1 MKAPQKKFLY
11 GQSNTTLTHFLRIWQ
26 RLKDKFLIY
35 CCEALGLGLFLFSA
49 GFFDAIIE
57 YPGLPVRQH
66 LPSALLRRGLVGLAM
81 GLTALYILNSSFG
94 KKSGAHINPSVTWVQ
109 YRLGNIDA
117 VDSLFYVLFQFIGGS
132 IGLYLI
138 YIIMPHII
146 SHPAINYI
154 VTKPSDGGVA
164 LAFMLEF
171 IISFLLMAGVL
182 YTNSTKQLSKYTA
195 SLVAFL
201 IALFITFE
209 APYSGMSM
217 NPARTFASAIV
228 ANEWNSFWLYC
239 IAPPLG
245 MWCAEFFVR
254 KVLHKKLENVSLHND

>member
-1 MKAPQKKFLY
+1 M
-11 GQSNTTLTHFLRIWQ
+11 
-26 RLKDKFLIY
+26 
-35 CCEALGLGLFLFSA
+35 
-49 GFFDAIIE
+49 
-57 YPGLPVRQH
+57 
-66 LPSALLRRGLVGLAM
+66 
-81 GLTALYILNSSFG
+81 
-94 KKSGAHINPSVTWVQ
+94 VQ

-117 VDSLFYVLFQFIGGS
+117 IDSLFYIIFQFVGGS
-132 IGLYLI
+132 IGMYLT
-138 YIIMPHII
+138 YILMPHSI

-154 VTKPSDGGVA
+154 VTRPLNGGVA
-164 LAFMLEF
+164 LAFILEF

-201 IALFITFE
+201 IALFITLE

-245 MWCAEFFVR
+245 MWCAELFVR
-254 KVLHKKLENVSLHND
+254 KVLHKKLANVTMHNE